1 MELAVVK
8 ITDLKSFLSEL
19 KALKVEVKELREQEN
34 LKSYS
39 VQETADKLGMSYNSV
54 RKLIQENKLK
64 VNYLNEK
71 KEKGKCTVPAWS
83 IKQYLFEKQKK

>member
-54 RKLIQENKLK
+54 RKLIQENKL
-64 VNYLNEK
+64 VLNQHQQQHFLTK
-71 KEKGKCTVPAWS
+71 LQQQNQARLRLLL
-83 IKQYLFEKQKK
+83 IR